1 VSTETTYDYI
11 IAGAGGAGLSLLH
24 YLLKS
29 PVLSNRSILVIDR
42 NLNKTNDRTW
52 CYWEQGSGTFDPIV
66 TKKWN
71 HISIHQGA
79 HSYKL
84 PTQPYQYKMIQ
95 GIDFYNQVFELAN
108 RFPNVHFK
116 EAIVK
121 DIETFEEKGVVS
133 WEGGSA
139 SAQFVFSSLL
149 QKDWLYK
156 ISHSAA
162 QIPFLWQHFK
172 GKLIEYAQP
181 IFDQETAKLMDFNV
195 DQQGATGFMYVLPLS
210 STKALVEYTL
220 FSKHI
225 LQESFYDE
233 QIDLYLDKSHPG
245 LQYKTLHAEMG
256 AIPMTTQP
264 MAKSKTPI
272 YVIGT
277 LGNAVKPSTGFGFH
291 FIQEQT
297 SSIVHQLENNL
308 PVNTEVHTTR
318 HQFYDAVLLDI
329 LYFNKM
335 KGSEIFSRIFAK
347 NKASTVFKFLSNT
360 SSIKEDIQIMR
371 SLPTWL
377 FLRTAIKLL
386 LRRP

>member
-1 VSTETTYDYI
+1 MSTETTYDYI

-29 PVLSNRSILVIDR
+29 PLLSNRSILVIDQ

-52 CYWEQGSGTFDPIV
+52 CYWEQGWGTFDAIV
-66 TKKWN
+66 TKKWSR
-71 HISIHQGA
+71 ISIHQGA
-79 HSYKL
+79 HNYFL
-84 PTQPYQYKMIQ
+84 PTHPYHYKMIQ
-95 GIDFYNQVFELAN
+95 GIDFYNQIFELAGK
-108 RFPNVHFK
+108 FQNVQFK
-116 EAIVK
+116 EATVK
-121 DIETFEEKGVVS
+121 EIETFEGKGVVT

-139 SAQFVFSSLL
+139 SAQYVFSSLL
-149 QKDWLYK
+149 QKDWLYT
-156 ISHSAA
+156 ISHSAP

-172 GKLIEYAQP
+172 GKLIEYDQP
-181 IFDQETAKLMDFNV
+181 VFDQETARLMDFNV

-225 LQESFYDE
+225 LLESFYDE
-233 QIDLYLDKSHPG
+233 QIDLYLEKSHPG
-245 LQYKTLHAEMG
+245 LNYKILHAEIG
-256 AIPMTTQP
+256 AIPMTTQS
-264 MAKSKTPI
+264 MEKSKAPI

-277 LGNAVKPSTGFGFH
+277 LGNAIKPSTGFGFH

-297 SSIVHQLENNL
+297 SGIVHQLEKNL

-318 HQFYDAVLLDI
+318 HHFYDAVLLDI
-329 LYFNKM
+329 LYYNKM

-371 SLPTWL
+371 TLPTWL
-377 FLRTAIKLL
+377 FLRTAVKLM